1 MDKSELQLKRGI
13 TLPLLTYYGLG
24 NILGAGIYVLVGKVA
39 GFAGLYAPLSF
50 LIASLAAVFTAFT
63 YAELSA
69 RYPLSAGPA
78 VYMQRGFN
86 IPPLSFLAG
95 ILIMLAGCVSAATMF
110 RGFVGYIQIFLSL
123 PDELI
128 IVTMVSILGTIAI
141 WGITESA
148 RIAAVLTVI
157 EVTGLFIII
166 FVAAPASIG
175 VYDYL
180 SSLPSLSDSLQIQ
193 GVFLGAFLAFYAFIG
208 FEDMVNVA
216 EEVQNPSR
224 NMPIAIL
231 LALGIATVIYLI
243 VIFVCLSVVSPL
255 ELSAADAPL
264 GLVYERATGKEPVL
278 ISAIGLC
285 AVTNGALI
293 QIIMASRILYG
304 LSRQKWL
311 PSIFARI
318 NPITR
323 TPLVSTLFVTVLII
337 VMAIWLPIVT
347 LAKSTSFLILIVFTL
362 VNMALLK
369 IKLTEPH
376 PANIIRIPLWVPV
389 VGAVVSVSFVVFQFI
404 TEIRL

>member
-1 MDKSELQLKRGI
+1 MDESELQLKRGI

-128 IVTMVSILGTIAI
+128 IVTMVVILGTIAI

-148 RIAAVLTVI
+148 RVAAVLTVI
-157 EVTGLFIII
+157 EVTGLLIII
-166 FVAAPASIG
+166 FVAAPVSVSAPEYI
-175 VYDYL
+175 
-180 SSLPSLSDSLQIQ
+180 SSLPPLLDSLQIQ

-231 LALGIATVIYLI
+231 LALGIATAIYFIVIY
-243 VIFVCLSVVSPL
+243 VCLSVVSPL
-255 ELSAADAPL
+255 ELSNADAPL

-293 QIIMASRILYG
+293 QIIMGSRILYG
-304 LSRQKWL
+304 LSRQ
-311 PSIFARI
+311 
-318 NPITR
+318 
-323 TPLVSTLFVTVLII
+323 
-337 VMAIWLPIVT
+337 
-347 LAKSTSFLILIVFTL
+347 
-362 VNMALLK
+362 
-369 IKLTEPH
+369 
-376 PANIIRIPLWVPV
+376 
-389 VGAVVSVSFVVFQFI
+389 
-404 TEIRL
+404 